1 MKWWRRRRKARGKP
15 SIVLIAGGSY
25 ALLVGLSMVI
35 VLALSGRANFSNTFA
50 LLNDKAILTTN
61 SLERGLRGRLDPVAA
76 AVGALQTLY
85 GESDVDLDDRGILMT
100 ALAASLASVLATER
114 LIVTV

>member
-1 MKWWRRRRKARGKP
+1 
-15 SIVLIAGGSY
+15 
-25 ALLVGLSMVI
+25 
-35 VLALSGRANFSNTFA
+35 
-50 LLNDKAILTTN
+50 
-61 SLERGLRGRLDPVAA
+61 AA

-114 LIVTV
+114 LIVTVPGRGEFGVVKGTNGKLRVISWQKSHSRIRGPYKQP